1 MTGTKEKKMKH
12 YRSFKTAMAAMLA
25 ASAIGLAVPVTSQ
38 AADQQNGKDDA
49 AEYSKLADAKITLLQ
64 AVDAAEKKFGGKAVN
79 AALDNEQASAA
90 FEVELMTDKGSQTVA
105 VDGVSGEATAAPDQQ
120 DNGSEDVE

>member
-1 MTGTKEKKMKH
+1 MNH
-12 YRSFKTAMAAMLA
+12 YRSLKAAMAAMIA
-25 ASAIGLAVPVTSQ
+25 AGAIGLAMPTFGQ
-38 AADQQNGKDDA
+38 AADQQNGKDDT
-49 AEYSKLADAKITLLQ
+49 AEYSKLSGAKISLSQ

-105 VDGVSGEATAAPDQQ
+105 VDGVSGEPTAAPDLQ
-120 DNGSEDVE
+120 DNGGEDVK